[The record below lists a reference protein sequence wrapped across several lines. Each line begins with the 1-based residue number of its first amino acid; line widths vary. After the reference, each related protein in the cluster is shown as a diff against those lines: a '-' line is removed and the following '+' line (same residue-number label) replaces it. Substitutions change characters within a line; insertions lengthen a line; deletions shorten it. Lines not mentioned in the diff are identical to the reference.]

1 MNLNICLDSYNHR
14 NIYSE
19 TEDIFYYNQ
28 MSARMKSIMFEIFLV
43 GYVVSYLKEPRPDEG
58 AEEEDKYLHAVSKL
72 FSAIKLIINVYP

>member
-1 MNLNICLDSYNHR
+1 
-14 NIYSE
+14 
-19 TEDIFYYNQ
+19 
-28 MSARMKSIMFEIFLV
+28 MFEIFLV